1 MQLKN
6 VLIVDPETH
15 IQELLS
21 MYLKKN
27 GYTIFTASNS
37 EEAIALLMSKEIDLV
52 ILEIVLGY
60 ENGLVLLSTIKE
72 VFPDT
77 KVIILTSMG
86 YVEDLMS
93 KAEESGADGYLSKV
107 QPLDELSLSILRIK
121 EGKPRKS
128 QEL

>member
-1 MQLKN
+1 
-6 VLIVDPETH
+6 
-15 IQELLS
+15 
-21 MYLKKN
+21 
-27 GYTIFTASNS
+27 
-37 EEAIALLMSKEIDLV
+37 MSKEIDLV